1 VDTTTG
7 PYDRRLL
14 LLASLAG
21 MGAVIV
27 LPLSAVAPAA
37 VVPLVFSLPLL
48 LGVIARMR
56 ALPWLLNVASVL
68 LVLTALGVAP
78 VLGVLNVVPAA
89 VILVGPI
96 VAVVVVG
103 APLREVDVVAAG
115 GFLLSGTIAVI
126 GGFAAG
132 ALPGA
137 AWLVVGV
144 ALIGL
149 VVVGVRL
156 DPRGNPDRGV

>member
-1 VDTTTG
+1 
-7 PYDRRLL
+7 
-14 LLASLAG
+14 

-48 LGVIARMR
+48 LAVVARMR
-56 ALPWLLNVASVL
+56 AMPWLLNAAFLL

-103 APLREVDVVAAG
+103 APLREVDVIAAA
-115 GFLLSGTIAVI
+115 GFLLSGTVAVI

-132 ALPGA
+132 GIPGA
-137 AWLVVGV
+137 GWLVAGV
-144 ALIGL
+144 ALVGL
-149 VVVGVRL
+149 AVVSARL
-156 DPRGNPDRGV
+156 NARSRTGDTA

>member
-1 VDTTTG
+1 VDR
-7 PYDRRLL
+7 PAEPHDLRLL

-27 LPLSAVAPAA
+27 LPLSAVTPVA

-48 LGVIARMR
+48 LAVVARMR
-56 ALPWLLNVASVL
+56 AMPWLLNTALVL

-89 VILVGPI
+89 VILIGPI

-103 APLREVDVVAAG
+103 APLREVDVPAAA

-132 ALPGA
+132 GVPGA
-137 AWLVVGV
+137 GWLVGGV
-144 ALIGL
+144 AVAGL
-149 VVVGVRL
+149 AVVGARL
-156 DPRGNPDRGV
+156 HARNRAGDIA

>member
-1 VDTTTG
+1 MQRATD

-21 MGAVIV
+21 MGAVVV

-48 LGVIARMR
+48 LAVVARMR
-56 ALPWLLNVASVL
+56 AMPWLLNVAFVL
-68 LVLTALGVAP
+68 LALTALGVAP
-78 VLGVLNVVPAA
+78 VAGVLNVVPAA
-89 VILVGPI
+89 VILIGPI

-103 APLREVDVVAAG
+103 APLREVDVIAAA
-115 GFLLSGTIAVI
+115 GFLLSGTVAVI

-132 ALPGA
+132 GLPGA
-137 AWLVVGV
+137 GWLVAGVSLVGL
-144 ALIGL
+144 A
-149 VVVGVRL
+149 VVGARL
-156 DPRGNPDRGV
+156 GARRRTGDSA